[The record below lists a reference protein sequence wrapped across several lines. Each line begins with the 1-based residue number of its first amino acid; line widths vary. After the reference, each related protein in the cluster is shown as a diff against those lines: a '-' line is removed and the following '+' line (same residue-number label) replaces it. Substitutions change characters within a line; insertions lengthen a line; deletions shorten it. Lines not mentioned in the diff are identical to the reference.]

1 VKNALHFA
9 VTSKAGQRGLDLS
22 VEHLWN
28 GGWAG
33 RNPEDVR
40 RHIEEIAALGVS
52 APRTTPIWFPLS
64 NHLAT
69 TSDRLQAL
77 GPASS
82 GEIEYALL
90 VDAAGDV
97 YVTIASDHSDR
108 AMEQYGIQLA
118 KQLYPDVLAPEVWP
132 YAEVAPHWDQL
143 RLRCWFTWEGTRTLY
158 QDALASELLSADQW
172 LHVLSEEGI
181 RQPGLVFLSG
191 TPNSVAELV
200 SADAYDLEFTDPVL
214 GRNIRHHYEVE
225 VLRPAHV

>member
-1 VKNALHFA
+1 MKNELHFA
-9 VTSKAGQRGLDLS
+9 VTSQAGLRGLDLS
-22 VEHLWN
+22 VEQLWN

-33 RNPEDVR
+33 RNEADVR
-40 RHIEEIAALGVS
+40 RHIEEITAFGVP

-69 TSDRLQAL
+69 TSDRLQVL

-108 AMEQYGIQLA
+108 AMEQHGIQLA
-118 KQLYPDVLAPEVWP
+118 KPLYPDVLAPDVWP

-143 RLRCWFTWEGTRTLY
+143 RLRCWFTREGTRTLY
-158 QDALASELLSADQW
+158 PDALASELRSADHW
-172 LHVLSEEGI
+172 LAVLSEEGI
-181 RQPGLVFLSG
+181 R
-191 TPNSVAELV
+191 
-200 SADAYDLEFTDPVL
+200 
-214 GRNIRHHYEVE
+214 
-225 VLRPAHV
+225 